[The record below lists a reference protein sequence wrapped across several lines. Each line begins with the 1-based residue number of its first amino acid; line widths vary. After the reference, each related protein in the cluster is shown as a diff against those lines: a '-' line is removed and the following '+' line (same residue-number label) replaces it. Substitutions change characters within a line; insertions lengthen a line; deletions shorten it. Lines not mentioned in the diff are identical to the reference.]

1 MPGKVMIIAG
11 EASGDLHGGR
21 LVAALKQLDP
31 AIELFGVGG
40 QQMAAAGMQLYYHV
54 DQLAYIGFVEV
65 ARHYFFFRRV
75 FNHLLKVVEERKPD
89 VVVLIDYPGFN
100 LRFARAVKKR
110 GVRTL
115 YYIAPQVWAWGQGRA
130 AKMAAFIDQ
139 MAVLFDFEVPF
150 FSKFGIQTVFVGHP
164 LLEGMQIDKGRLE
177 FFRAYQL
184 DPDVPA
190 LALLPGSRH
199 QEVAQLLPVMLA
211 TAARLRRKFP
221 AVQVLLSQASTIH
234 RGQLEKLLTD
244 YPWVKPIPGDYYAM
258 LAYSRAALV
267 ASGTATLET
276 ACAGLPF
283 ALVYKVSPL
292 SFAIGKRLV
301 KIPYIGLVN
310 IIAGEAIVHEYLQDC
325 ANPERLLPEVESLL
339 FDEARRQQLIQQLS
353 TVKRKL
359 GAPGASHATAQLVLQ
374 QVKVHQ
380 TETI

>member
-1 MPGKVMIIAG
+1 MPGKVMIMAG

-21 LVAALKQLDP
+21 LVAALKQQDP

-54 DQLAYIGFVEV
+54 DQLAYMGFVEV

-100 LRFARAVKKR
+100 LRFARAVKKK

-150 FSKFGIQTVFVGHP
+150 FSKFGIRTVFVGHP
-164 LLEGMQIDKGRLE
+164 LLEGMQINKERLA
-177 FFRAYQL
+177 FFTAYQL
-184 DPDVPA
+184 DPDAPA

-211 TAARLRRKFP
+211 TAARLRCKFP
-221 AVQVLLSQASTIH
+221 AVQVLLSQAATIQSE
-234 RGQLEKLLTD
+234 QLEKLLSD
-244 YPWVKPIPGDYYAM
+244 YPWVKLIPGDYYAM

-283 ALVYKVSPL
+283 ALVYRVSPL

-310 IIAGEAIVHEYLQDC
+310 IIAGEAIVHEYLQDR
-325 ANPERLLPEVESLL
+325 ATPECLLPEVESLL

-353 TVKRKL
+353 AVKHKL
-359 GAPGASHATAQLVLQ
+359 GAPGASQATAELVLQ